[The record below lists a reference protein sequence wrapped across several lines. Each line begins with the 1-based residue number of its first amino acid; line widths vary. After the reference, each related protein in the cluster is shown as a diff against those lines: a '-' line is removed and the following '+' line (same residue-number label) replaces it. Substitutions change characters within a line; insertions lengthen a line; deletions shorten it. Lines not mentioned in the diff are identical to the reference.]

1 MPPGIGYD
9 ATEMITAH
17 RIAFLLLLLLP
28 LRAGA
33 QEVLPLHS
41 FRYVVLETL
50 VYEDQQ
56 IDKYLI
62 GSNLRRHFY
71 ANGYY
76 AVSDQKMS
84 WPEELLEEP
93 CRAVYGDIE
102 TGEPMFGRYR
112 VQLVLRDCLNRTV
125 ARFEGRGSGEDSRE
139 AYARAV
145 EQALRDLPL
154 CLTRPEAVE
163 AFSAQAHAS
172 PEIEGRYAVSLGGQN
187 ATVLLSRVGEDELRL
202 QLLSLGDSIYDGT
215 MHIAELRRSALGPDL
230 YQTRLQLPGE
240 SAYDTFAQFEG
251 GEVLLVE
258 LRGGRSDKLVFKKM
272 D

>member
-1 MPPGIGYD
+1 MMTP
-9 ATEMITAH
+9 H
-17 RIAFLLLLLLP
+17 RIALLFLLLFSM
-28 LRAGA
+28 RAGA
-33 QEVLPLHS
+33 QEALPLEA

-62 GSNLRRHFY
+62 GSNLRRLFY

-76 AVSDQKMS
+76 AVSDQKTS
-84 WPEELLEEP
+84 WPDELLQEP

-112 VQLVLRDCLNRTV
+112 VQLVMRDCLNRTL

-145 EQALRDLPL
+145 EQALRDLPV
-154 CLTRPEAVE
+154 CLTRSEAVE

-172 PEIEGRYAVSLGGQN
+172 PEIEGRYAVSLGGKN
-187 ATVLLSRVGEDELRL
+187 ATVLLSRIGENELNIN
-202 QLLSLGDSIYDGT
+202 LLSLGDSIYDGT
-215 MHIAELRRSALGPDL
+215 VRIAELSRSALGPDL

-240 SAYDTFAQFEG
+240 PAYDTFAQFEG
-251 GEVLLVE
+251 GEVLSVE
-258 LRGGRSDKLVFKKM
+258 LRGGRSEKLVFKKM